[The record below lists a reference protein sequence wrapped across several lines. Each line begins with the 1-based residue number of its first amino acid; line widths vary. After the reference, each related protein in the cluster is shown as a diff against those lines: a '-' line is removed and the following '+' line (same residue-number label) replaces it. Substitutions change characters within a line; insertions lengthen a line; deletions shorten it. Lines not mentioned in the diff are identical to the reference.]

1 MNEEIVFAY
10 PNSNAKDGE
19 PSEERGEE
27 RNSHV
32 AAVGTKLKK
41 GVQKIKEVAT
51 TRMNRFAN
59 AIKDHKEDIG
69 IGAGI
74 VTGAA
79 SLGCLILG
87 IVNYSKEDEPSITNN
102 TTYILSNDDSCND
115 SYYSPWYDEDDS
127 WYDSYGY

>member
-1 MNEEIVFAY
+1 MNEEIVY
-10 PNSNAKDGE
+10 PNGNAKVGE
-19 PSEERGEE
+19 PSEERRKE

-32 AAVGTKLKK
+32 AATGTKLKK
-41 GVQKIKEVAT
+41 GVLKIKEAT
-51 TRMNRFAN
+51 TTKMNRCAK

-74 VTGAA
+74 VTGIAGI
-79 SLGCLILG
+79 GCFILG
-87 IVNYSKEDEPSITNN
+87 LLNYSKEDEPSITNN

-115 SYYSPWYDEDDS
+115 SYYNPWYDEDDS